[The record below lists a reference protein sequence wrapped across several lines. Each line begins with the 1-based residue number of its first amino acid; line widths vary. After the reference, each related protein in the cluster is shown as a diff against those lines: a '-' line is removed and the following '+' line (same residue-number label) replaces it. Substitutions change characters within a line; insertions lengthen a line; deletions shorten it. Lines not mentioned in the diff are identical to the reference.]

1 MPVYPP
7 TRSRMEEVVASM
19 RETIRARQQ
28 GAPRAVNLAAAES
41 LFEPILMPWNGIEY
55 RIRAMTYRE
64 GLQLQRAIMGFER
77 FAREETP
84 DEAAVAQHIQLLDEV
99 LGLYWSFLEPKPQV
113 NPFEDATPLEVGAL
127 AGFFLASQR
136 MQNQPSRMAGIRLS
150 PSTT

>member
-7 TRSRMEEVVASM
+7 TRSRMEEVVSSM

-28 GAPRAVNLAAAES
+28 AAPRAVNLAAAES
-41 LFEPILMPWNGIEY
+41 LFEPILMPWKGVEY

-84 DEAAVAQHIQLLDEV
+84 DEAAVAEHIQLLDGV
-99 LGLYWSFLEPKPQV
+99 LDLYWSFLDPKPRE
-113 NPFEDATPLEVGAL
+113 NPFADAMPLEVGAI
-127 AGFFLASQR
+127 AGFFLACQR
-136 MQNQPSRMAGIRLS
+136 MQNQPSRMAEIRLS
-150 PSTT
+150 PSIT